1 MASKH
6 MKKAINI
13 ICHHRN
19 TNLNELPLYKS
30 RMEKIQNT
38 NNPNAGK
45 DLEQQEFASTA
56 VGMQHSMATLEIVWY
71 FQQI

>member
-1 MASKH
+1 
-6 MKKAINI
+6 
-13 ICHHRN
+13 
-19 TNLNELPLYKS
+19 
-30 RMEKIQNT
+30 MEKIQNT